1 MPSVY
6 FDHITKRFGDVTVVE
21 DFDLHVADGELLVL
35 VGGSGSGK
43 TTILRMLAGLEE
55 VTAGTIRIDTRDV
68 TALPPRDRDV
78 AMVFQDY
85 GLYPHMTV
93 RENLSLGLRLRKVAI
108 AEIDRRV
115 TWAAGMLRLEPLLDR
130 KPKQLSGGQ
139 QQRVAMG
146 RAMVREPLVFL
157 FDEPLSNL
165 DAGLRAQMRIEIGG
179 LQRRLKTTTVY
190 VTHDQVE
197 AMTLGDR
204 IVVLADGRMQQVGTP
219 IDLYRSPVN
228 RFVAGFI
235 GTPPMNF
242 IDGRVV
248 DENGALFFVAEEVR
262 LRLHRAKIE
271 HGGSDQLTLGI
282 RPEDLS
288 TESEAGSATESSDDV
303 LTGRVVLVERLG
315 GTSHVHFDVGP
326 HRVMASVS
334 NDSLPEVGET
344 ITVRVPAA
352 RVHLFGADG
361 KTLSSNHDGQETTG

>member
-1 MPSVY
+1 MPSVT
-6 FDHITKRFGDVTVVE
+6 FEHVCKRFAETTVVE
-21 DFDLHVADGELLVL
+21 DFDLQVADGELLVL

-43 TTILRMLAGLEE
+43 STILRMVAGLEE
-55 VTAGTIRIDTRDV
+55 VTSGKIRIDARDV

-93 RENLSLGLRLRKVAI
+93 RENLSLGLRLRKVPRQ
-108 AEIDRRV
+108 EIDRRV
-115 TWAAGMLRLEPLLDR
+115 TWAGGMLGLEPLLDR

-139 QQRVAMG
+139 RQRVAMG

-179 LQRRLKTTTVY
+179 LQRRLKTTTIY

-204 IVVLADGRMQQVGTP
+204 IVVLADGRIQQIGRP
-219 IDLYRSPVN
+219 IELYSAPVN

-235 GTPPMNF
+235 GTPAMNF
-242 IDGRVV
+242 LEGRFQSDDGAPVFIAESARVKLLP
-248 DENGALFFVAEEVR
+248 GPITS
-262 LRLHRAKIE
+262 AKSSGPI
-271 HGGSDQLTLGI
+271 TLGI
-282 RPEDLS
+282 RPEDLAIDS
-288 TESEAGSATESSDDV
+288 TSDRSGEPRGDA
-303 LTGRVVLVERLG
+303 LLGRVVLVERLG
-315 GTSHVHFDVGP
+315 GTSHIHFDVGR
-326 HRVMASVS
+326 HRMMASVS
-334 NDSLPEVGET
+334 NDSLPDVGDNIT
-344 ITVRVPAA
+344 IHVPAE

-361 KTLSSNHDGQETTG
+361 QTLG

>member
-1 MPSVY
+1 MPPVY
-6 FDHITKRFGDVTVVE
+6 FEHITKRFGDLTVVE

-55 VTAGTIRIDTRDV
+55 VTTGTIRIDQRDV

-85 GLYPHMTV
+85 GLYPHMNV
-93 RENLSLGLRLRKVAI
+93 RENLSLGLRLRKI
-108 AEIDRRV
+108 ATPEIDRRV

-204 IVVLADGRMQQVGTP
+204 IVVLANGRMQQVGTP
-219 IDLYRSPVN
+219 IELYRAPIN

-242 IDGRVV
+242 IDGRLEH
-248 DENGALFFVAEEVR
+248 DDGAPVFVAEGIRVKLSPDVLKEES
-262 LRLHRAKIE
+262 A
-271 HGGSDQLTLGI
+271 SDSVTLGI
-282 RPEDLS
+282 RPEHLEADS
-288 TESEAGSATESSDDV
+288 SEAQSVENPV
-303 LTGRVVLVERLG
+303 PGRVVLVERLG

-326 HRVMASVS
+326 HRLLASVS
-334 NDSLPEVGET
+334 NDLLPDVGEL
-344 ITVRVPAA
+344 ITVHVPPG
-352 RVHLFGADG
+352 RVHLFAADG
-361 KTLSSNHDGQETTG
+361 RALGAPAEPEATR